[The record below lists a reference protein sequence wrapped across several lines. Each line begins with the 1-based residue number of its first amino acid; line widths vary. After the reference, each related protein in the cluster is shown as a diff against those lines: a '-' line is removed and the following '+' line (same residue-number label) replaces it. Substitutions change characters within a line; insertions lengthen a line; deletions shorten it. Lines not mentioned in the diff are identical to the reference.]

1 MDIHGRHR
9 LVGAHAL
16 VQNVKFSNLLVA
28 VGFGFLIFMIML
40 RITGSHSCRYT
51 RFFFYDFFLVAVCC
65 HKRDHEL
72 ESNLF
77 ISGRSTFPKKEGDLV
92 VGLEL
97 FLY

>member
-1 MDIHGRHR
+1 MSVYKI
-9 LVGAHAL
+9 
-16 VQNVKFSNLLVA
+16 
-28 VGFGFLIFMIML
+28 
-40 RITGSHSCRYT
+40 
-51 RFFFYDFFLVAVCC
+51 FFYDFFVAVCC